1 MIILNKKR
9 NKGFIAL
16 ISAVLISVILLLIAT
31 NLSLTSFYGR
41 SNILDSELKER
52 SSALA
57 EACADTALLKL
68 ANNRNYVLVAADH
81 NIVVGTGRCDIFSLS
96 PNPPRTG
103 NITIITKANY
113 NNTYYTTLQIVI
125 NSTNTVVSW
134 EEI

>member
-1 MIILNKKR
+1 MIILNKRR

-16 ISAVLISVILLLIAT
+16 ISAIVISVILLLIAA

-57 EACADTALLKL
+57 EACADTAILKL
-68 ANNRNYVLVAADH
+68 ANNKDYVLVAADH
-81 NIVVGTGRCDIFSLS
+81 SISVGTGQCDIVSYSF
-96 PNPPRTG
+96 PRTG

-113 NNTYYTTLQIVI
+113 NNAYFTTLQIVV
-125 NSTNTVVSW
+125 NSAANMAVVSW